1 MFAAGQVRK
10 GENLLFSTSSFN
22 ECLNDV
28 LMVIHS
34 RIRGLQRVLSRQET
48 ALLQVILLVLLV
60 FVGCSH
66 SCQRMYLESDQHFV
80 SCLHFF
86 LLSLMLPAACK
97 PYR

>member
-1 MFAAGQVRK
+1 MFAAGQARK
-10 GENLLFSTSSFN
+10 GKNLLFSTPSFN

-28 LMVIHS
+28 LMAIHS
-34 RIRGLQRVLSRQET
+34 RIRGLQRVLSEQET

-66 SCQRMYLESDQHFV
+66 LCQRMCLEGNQHFV
-80 SCLHFF
+80 LCLHFF
-86 LLSLMLPAACK
+86 LLSLLLTAVCK

>member
-48 ALLQVILLVLLV
+48 VLLQVILFVLLI

-66 SCQRMYLESDQHFV
+66 SCQRMCLEGNQHFV

-86 LLSLMLPAACK
+86 LISLLLTAAYK
-97 PYR
+97 PHR